1 MVKRKVLAMIVL
13 ATCFVYN
20 EKKYIDQWVKWY
32 RSQGCELF
40 VLDNM
45 SNDGTYEWLLAN
57 GVECARFDTGGA
69 FHLHVLQRE
78 LNKHIARIKPDW
90 ICYTGADLFIIT
102 ENTLKETI
110 EEYNANKVTQIKLPC
125 YNVVNTGEM
134 FGTPLQ
140 MHFIRGGMYKDLS
153 LISKFGEG
161 FWLVNDDIG
170 STNNITEKAKGII
183 INYGAC
189 KPAKEQEE
197 KFKRR
202 QKAWSDGLPGN
213 IGRHFKTGKSK
224 DWVYDI
230 NTTINLMESEAGQ
243 YIKKILCL

>member
-1 MVKRKVLAMIVL
+1 MRIL

-32 RSQGCELF
+32 RSQGCQLF

-45 SNDGTYEWLLAN
+45 SDDGTYEWLVAN

-78 LNKHIARIKPDW
+78 LNKHIVRIKPDW

-102 ENTLKETI
+102 NKTIKETI
-110 EEYNANKVTQIKLPC
+110 EYYHAKKVTQIKLPC
-125 YNVVNTGEM
+125 YNVVNTGEK
-134 FGTPLQ
+134 FSTPLQ
-140 MHFIRGGMYKDLS
+140 ENYFRGGLYKDLS
-153 LISKFGEG
+153 LLSKYEEG
-161 FWLVNDDIG
+161 FTLCNDDIG
-170 STNNITEKAKGII
+170 LKNNITEKVKGII
-183 INYGAC
+183 INYGGC

-197 KFKRR
+197 KFRR
-202 QKAWSDGLPGN
+202 RNKAWNEGLPSN

-230 NTTINLMESEAGQ
+230 NSTIDLMDSEAGQ